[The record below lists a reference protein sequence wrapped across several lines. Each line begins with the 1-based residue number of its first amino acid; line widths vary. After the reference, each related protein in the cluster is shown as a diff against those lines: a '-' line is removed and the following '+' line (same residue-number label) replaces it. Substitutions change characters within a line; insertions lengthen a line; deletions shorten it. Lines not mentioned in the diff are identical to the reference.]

1 MNLLQQLINGIVLGH
16 AYALIAIGWTLL
28 LGVARLVN
36 FGHGQMYMV
45 GAFVTWW
52 ATTSAGMPYLLALP
66 TAMALGA
73 LIGLAMQRIMLR
85 ATFEQNLV
93 SIMIMT
99 LGFGYVIQGAAS
111 LIFGSTGQILDT
123 AWSQRDIEVGELWVT
138 WQDAAIVVAA
148 IAVFAG
154 LKWLLE
160 GSRAGRLVRM
170 VAEDPKLAQLAGVD
184 VRRIYYGVF
193 AFEGAAVAFAA
204 GMVAPRTPILTSMGF
219 EEVIITFVV
228 VVLGGIGS
236 VTGSYAAGVALGVFT
251 ALFSALVS
259 PTYAT
264 AAAFLVLIGVLVL
277 RPGGLSAGAA
287 RGGALMIRLP
297 LRRAAL
303 LPLAVIVLYL
313 PAWLGGSPA
322 IYSAAVLIA
331 ILAVMSYGLDVVV
344 SDLGEVSLGHTVF
357 FATGAYVTA
366 LLSTRT
372 GAGAWITLA
381 ATIVA
386 ALGVSAVVGLV
397 TLRLREFVFSLVTYA
412 VAVVA
417 VTVAANWA
425 FLGGSDG
432 LRGLPTLDLSVAG
445 LSLTARNDEE
455 LWPYAFGLLV
465 VVIYLIDRFRHS
477 RLGTAAIMV
486 HQNPRLA
493 TMSGIDPARVR
504 LQVFLFSAPI
514 SAAAG
519 WLYAYQRAYVS
530 ADILET
536 YFLILMLTAV
546 VLVGR
551 RQLLGPLL
559 ATALVLVQEKFFSFG
574 GYVDKIVLGSVLVL
588 VLAFFPQGL
597 MGLVR
602 PLARLAR
609 RRQPAS
615 PVATTLENPK

>member
-1 MNLLQQLINGIVLGH
+1 
-16 AYALIAIGWTLL
+16 
-28 LGVARLVN
+28 
-36 FGHGQMYMV
+36 
-45 GAFVTWW
+45 
-52 ATTSAGMPYLLALP
+52 
-66 TAMALGA
+66 
-73 LIGLAMQRIMLR
+73 
-85 ATFEQNLV
+85 
-93 SIMIMT
+93 
-99 LGFGYVIQGAAS
+99 
-111 LIFGSTGQILDT
+111 
-123 AWSQRDIEVGELWVT
+123 
-138 WQDAAIVVAA
+138 
-148 IAVFAG
+148 
-154 LKWLLE
+154 
-160 GSRAGRLVRM
+160 
-170 VAEDPKLAQLAGVD
+170 
-184 VRRIYYGVF
+184 
-193 AFEGAAVAFAA
+193 
-204 GMVAPRTPILTSMGF
+204 
-219 EEVIITFVV
+219 
-228 VVLGGIGS
+228 
-236 VTGSYAAGVALGVFT
+236 
-251 ALFSALVS
+251 
-259 PTYAT
+259 
-264 AAAFLVLIGVLVL
+264 
-277 RPGGLSAGAA
+277 
-287 RGGALMIRLP
+287 MIRLP

-493 TMSGIDPARVR
+493 TMSGIDPERVR

>member
-277 RPGGLSAGAA
+277 RPGGLSAGA
-287 RGGALMIRLP
+287 GGALMIRLP